1 MLDGAGEMMYMFFSG
16 QLVQIRLGDNLRV
29 GRYAKV
35 LSGSGVATGST

>member
-1 MLDGAGEMMYMFFSG
+1 MLDGGGEIMYIFSG
-16 QLVQIRLGDNLRV
+16 QLVQIQLGDNLRV